1 MTTKNEGQGMA
12 TYHIITSS
20 DLHVAAYLH
29 SNSFFVVALTVAAII
44 FNHIKSIGLIIFCG
58 LFAIN
63 TGLYK
68 NSNELNEK
76 KLAIVS

>member
-44 FNHIKSIGLIIFCG
+44 FNHIKSIGLIGLIIFCG

-68 NSNELNEK
+68 NSNELN
-76 KLAIVS
+76 

>member
-44 FNHIKSIGLIIFCG
+44 FNHIKSIGLIGLIIFYG

-68 NSNELNEK
+68 NSNELN
-76 KLAIVS
+76 